1 VHNVQIVDGKRARK
15 GNASRRVFTVPNPS
29 QPMSSPVSPVSP
41 DPNPPVPNVPAAPDH
56 AGLERIDPATVSKM
70 GSMTYDREENGYN
83 LEWESRADFKD
94 WLAHEQAAIGIEIR
108 LSKTRRSRAQELY
121 STCETFRCARNGTGG
136 KSHYVKKTTRE
147 RKIESKR
154 IEGGCPCY
162 VQIKTY
168 PYTDTILG
176 KYSHDHSHPT
186 GKDNLKYIRIRVA
199 TRDLIEAWVHY
210 GVTDQEIVSDPLL
223 NHD

>member
-1 VHNVQIVDGKRARK
+1 
-15 GNASRRVFTVPNPS
+15 
-29 QPMSSPVSPVSP
+29 
-41 DPNPPVPNVPAAPDH
+41 
-56 AGLERIDPATVSKM
+56 
-70 GSMTYDREENGYN
+70 MTYDREENGYN

-94 WLAHEQAAIGIEIR
+94 WLAHEQTAIGIEIR
-108 LSKTRRSRAQELY
+108 LSKTRHSRAREVY
-121 STCETFRCARNGTGG
+121 STCETFRCAHNRTGG

-168 PYTDTILG
+168 PYTNTILG
-176 KYSHDHSHPT
+176 KYDHDHSHPT
-186 GKDNLKYIRIRVA
+186 GKDNLKYIRIRVS